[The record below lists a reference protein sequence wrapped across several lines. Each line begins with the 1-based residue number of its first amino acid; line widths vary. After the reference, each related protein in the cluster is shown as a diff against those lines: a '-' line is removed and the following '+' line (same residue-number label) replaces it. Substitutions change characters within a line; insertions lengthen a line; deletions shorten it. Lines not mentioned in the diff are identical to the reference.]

1 MAWKANNHQN
11 NAYEKYSLPKTWSNW
26 LVLETWDF
34 ILLSWWFVFKASPW
48 SNLEWVSLTT
58 KTFALDNQT
67 QAKEQVQYEPIKFSN
82 TYILT
87 PVNGSLIDSMVWWY
101 FDMDASQ
108 DLDVATY
115 NTSFWQFRLERIMP
129 NGDAEITINRI
140 WLGSWPAWPAWSQW
154 ATWLNWATGD
164 LWPTWATWPQWPVWV
179 GTPWP
184 QGATWAT
191 WPAGSWTTWATWATW
206 PAWSQWATGA
216 TWPAWTSS
224 NSIAHIE
231 SFVATLNQTAFVLAN
246 TPASNNFVW
255 VSLSTWAY
263 GKQDAIYDYTV
274 SGNTV
279 TLNNPAS
286 AGDVITVQYVENL
299 GALTSVTVANI
310 WAWVWVIANPWTAS
324 SFDAKSITTSGIW
337 LTLTPSATEINV
349 ETNTLAKI
357 VYVTNGMSPYTALW
371 TEELIVADT
380 TWWAVTIDLNGTP
393 SAVPTKTKI
402 HRLGT
407 WVVTVQASWGSWD
420 FNVVWID
427 TINLNSNG
435 TSIEV
440 ISLWNPWVWLVNFL
454 TTAFVW
460 TTYNVASPIISIS

>member
-1 MAWKANNHQN
+1 MVNLKISQLPASTNPDWDIEIVQSWTNNKTNLKARMN
-11 NAYEKYSLPKTWSNW
+11 ELRTG
-26 LVLETWDF
+26 
-34 ILLSWWFVFKASPW
+34 
-48 SNLEWVSLTT
+48 TT
-58 KTFALDNQT
+58 RTNK
-67 QAKEQVQYEPIKFSN
+67 IS
-82 TYILT
+82 
-87 PVNGSLIDSMVWWY
+87 Y
-101 FDMDASQ
+101 FDNSGNEI
-108 DLDVATY
+108 DLSLWLNWQVL
-115 NTSFWQFRLERIMP
+115 TS
-129 NGDAEITINRI
+129 
-140 WLGSWPAWPAWSQW
+140 SWPAAAPTFQAPWWSVDEKVKAAAWDPTAGFLDAKVQNSIVVDW
-154 ATWLNWATGD
+154 ATFKMKLQGDAT
-164 LWPTWATWPQWPVWV
+164 
-179 GTPWP
+179 TPWNNKYY
-184 QGATWAT
+184 GTN
-191 WPAGSWTTWATWATW
+191 G
-206 PAWSQWATGA
+206 
-216 TWPAWTSS
+216 AWTKGFYDIS
-224 NSIAHIE
+224 NCIAHIE
-231 SFVATLNQTAFVLAN
+231 NFVATLNQTAFVLAN

-286 AGDVITVQYVENL
+286 AGDVITVQYIENL

-310 WAWVWVIANPWTAS
+310 WAWAWVIANPWTAS

-357 VYVTNGMSPYTALW
+357 VYVTNGMSPYTVLW

-393 SAVPTKTKI
+393 AAVPTKTKI

-440 ISLWNPWVWLVNFL
+440 ISLWNPWIWLVNFL

-460 TTYNVASPIISIS
+460 TTYTVASPIISIS